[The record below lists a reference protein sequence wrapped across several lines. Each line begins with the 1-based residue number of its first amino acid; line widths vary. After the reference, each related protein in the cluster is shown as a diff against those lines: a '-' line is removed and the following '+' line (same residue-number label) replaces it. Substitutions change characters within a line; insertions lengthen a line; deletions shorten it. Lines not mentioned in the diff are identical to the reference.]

1 VRGIITEEDPAVR
14 EAASA
19 EQAGGAEGATP
30 EAEAVASDGAVA
42 GGSPDLDA
50 RLAELERQLVSER
63 AAATDYMNRWQRAQA
78 DFANYKRR
86 AQQDQQQMQRALAVE
101 AARLILPALDSF
113 ERAFATLPPSLQQL
127 TWISGVELI
136 RLQLESALNAIGIR
150 LIEAAPGQ
158 PFDPAKHEPIG
169 EVESAE
175 HPAGNVAVVVQRG
188 YQIEG
193 YILRPALVQ
202 LAKAA
207 ESATTSASPL
217 PAGEGPGVR
226 SAESATASTSS
237 STDSTEAGK
246 AQPESDTPARA
257 GGENPE
263 PNAS

>member
-1 VRGIITEEDPAVR
+1 MTEEDPAVR
-14 EAASA
+14 DAANA
-19 EQAGGAEGATP
+19 KQAGGDVEDAK
-30 EAEAVASDGAVA
+30 AEAVASDGAA
-42 GGSPDLDA
+42 EGGPDLDA
-50 RLAELERQLVSER
+50 RLAELERQLASER
-63 AAATDYMNRWQRAQA
+63 AAATDYMNRWQHAQA

-136 RLQLESALNAIGIR
+136 RLQLESALNMIGIR

-175 HPAGNVAVVVQRG
+175 HPAGSVAVVVQRG

-207 ESATTSASPL
+207 ESATASDSPL
-217 PAGEGPGVR
+217 PQGEGPEV
-226 SAESATASTSS
+226 SSSESATASTSS
-237 STDSTEAGK
+237 STEEVK
-246 AQPESDTPARA
+246 ADPEPDTPARA
-257 GGENPE
+257 GGENSE

>member
-1 VRGIITEEDPAVR
+1 MTEEDPAVL

-19 EQAGGAEGATP
+19 EQADGVEGAKP
-30 EAEAVASDGAVA
+30 DAEAVAS
-42 GGSPDLDA
+42 GGTEGGGPDLDA

-63 AAATDYMNRWQRAQA
+63 SAATDYMNRWQRAQA

-86 AQQDQQQMQRALAVE
+86 AQQDQQQVQRALAVE

-113 ERAFATLPPSLQQL
+113 ERAFATLPQSLQQL

-136 RLQLESALNAIGIR
+136 RLQLESALNAVGIR
-150 LIEAAPGQ
+150 VIEAVPGQ
-158 PFDPAKHEPIG
+158 SFDPAKHEPIG

-207 ESATTSASPL
+207 ESATASAASPL
-217 PAGEGPGVR
+217 PQGEGPGVR
-226 SAESATASTSS
+226 VPAESATASTAPP
-237 STDSTEAGK
+237 TEEVE
-246 AQPESDTPARA
+246 AQPEPDTPNT
-257 GGENPE
+257 GGR
-263 PNAS
+263 